1 MKTKNIM
8 LILVFAL
15 LTLYADAQGKKKIRN
30 VIMMIPDGTSTSVL
44 SISRWYNSGPVLKW
58 LSIDPYVC
66 GLVKTHSSNAPIG
79 DSAPTS
85 SWYATG
91 YASQTGFIA
100 TYPPQDDGN
109 DLVKVDKEKAYQ
121 PLMTVL
127 EAAKLS
133 GKKTGL
139 VFTCQFPHATPA
151 DFSAHSRDRNA
162 YHMIAE
168 QMIHNRIDVLFGG
181 GTSFINKEN
190 RQYLAKNGY
199 DTLFIDDKSV
209 SFENGSDYKKFKQLS
224 GSKAWALFSPV
235 DVPNDIDRNPNQI
248 PSLAEMTQK
257 ALELLSKDNKQG
269 FFMMIE
275 GSKVDWSAHNND
287 PIGVIT
293 EFLAFDK
300 AVGTAI
306 AFAKAKEKEGVETI
320 IVICPDHGNSGINMG
335 SRLSNSG
342 YDKLSYSKLY
352 GPLKQFKLT
361 ADGIAKE
368 MVMPLNVNKD
378 FKADSAFLT
387 SAFRKGDPS
396 IVLTAEEIKLL
407 QDEYAKLLGNAERV
421 SNLVKP
427 IAKIITSRTY
437 IGFTTNGHTGEDVFL
452 AVYPTGTSLHGVVGS
467 DDINRFFCTQLSVGG
482 VPVNLNDSTTRYF
495 SRHTEVLKGYDFKI
509 SGFDKNSK
517 TGAVLEARKGDVVIL
532 IPANKNELYINGVRK
547 VLNSVVIYD
556 DVNNVF
562 YLPKTI
568 VKDYKI

>member
-1 MKTKNIM
+1 MKTRSVIF
-8 LILVFAL
+8 LLLLSL
-15 LTLYADAQGKKKIRN
+15 LTTYANAQGKKKIRN

-44 SISRWYNSGPVLKW
+44 SLSRWYNSGPTLKW
-58 LSIDPYVC
+58 LSLDPYVC

-100 TYPPQDDGN
+100 TYPPQDEEN
-109 DLVKVDKEKAYQ
+109 DLVKVDKDKAYQ
-121 PLMTVL
+121 PMLTVL

-133 GKKTGL
+133 GKRTGL
-139 VFTCQFPHATPA
+139 VVTCQFPHATPA

-162 YHMIAE
+162 YQMIAE
-168 QMIHNRIDVLFGG
+168 QMIHNRIDVMFGG
-181 GTSFINKEN
+181 GTSFVNSEN
-190 RQYLAKNGY
+190 RAYLAKNGY
-199 DTLFIDDKSV
+199 STLFADEQSA
-209 SFENGSDYKKFKQLS
+209 SFENGDDYKKFKQLS
-224 GSKAWALFSPV
+224 GTKAWALFSPV

-248 PSLAEMTQK
+248 PSLEEMTQK

-269 FFMMIE
+269 FFMMVE

-293 EFLAFDK
+293 EFLAFDR
-300 AVGTAI
+300 AVGAAI
-306 AFAKAKEKEGVETI
+306 KFAKEKEKEGVETT
-320 IVICPDHGNSGINMG
+320 IVICPDHGNSGISMG

-361 ADGIAKE
+361 ADGIARE
-368 MVMPLNVNKD
+368 MVLPLKENKT
-378 FKADSAFLT
+378 FKADSVFLT
-387 SAFRKGDPS
+387 SAFRKSNPS
-396 IVLTAEEIKLL
+396 IVLTTEEVKSL
-407 QDEYAKLLGNAERV
+407 QEDYAKLSGNPERA
-421 SNLVKP
+421 SNLVRP
-427 IAKIITSRTY
+427 IAKIITARTY

-467 DDINRFFCTQLSVGG
+467 DDINRFFCKQLAVGG
-482 VPVNLNDSTTRYF
+482 FPVNLNDSTAKYF

-509 SGFDKNSK
+509 SGFDKSSK
-517 TGAVLEARKGDVVIL
+517 TGAILEARKGDVVIT
-532 IPANKNELYINGVRK
+532 IPANKNELFINGVRK
-547 VLNSVVIYD
+547 VLKAVVVYD
-556 DVNNVF
+556 DINNVF

-568 VKDYKI
+568 VKEYKI

>member
-1 MKTKNIM
+1 MKTKNTI
-8 LILVFAL
+8 LILLFVL
-15 LTLYADAQGKKKIRN
+15 LTFFANAQGKKKIRN

-44 SISRWYNSGPVLKW
+44 SMSRWYNSGPVLKW
-58 LSIDPYVC
+58 LSLDPYVC

-100 TYPPQDDGN
+100 TYPPQDEGN
-109 DLVKVDKEKAYQ
+109 DLVKVDKNKAYQ

-127 EAAKLS
+127 EAAKLA
-133 GKKTGL
+133 GKRTGL

-168 QMIHNRIDVLFGG
+168 QMIHNSIDVLFGG
-181 GTSFINKEN
+181 GTSFINSEN
-190 RQYLAKNGY
+190 RAYLAKNGY
-199 DTLFIDDKSV
+199 DMLFTDEKSV
-209 SFENGSDYKKFKQLS
+209 SFENGDDYKRFKQLS
-224 GSKAWALFSPV
+224 GKKTWALFSPIE
-235 DVPNDIDRNPNQI
+235 VPNDIDRNPNQI
-248 PSLAEMTQK
+248 PSLEEMTQK

-269 FFMMIE
+269 FFMMVE

-300 AVGTAI
+300 AVGAAI
-306 AFAKAKEKEGVETI
+306 KFAKEKEKEGIETI
-320 IVICPDHGNSGINMG
+320 IVICPDHGNSGISMG

-368 MVMPLNVNKD
+368 MVTPLYANNA
-378 FKADSAFLT
+378 FKADSVFLT

-396 IVLTAEEIKLL
+396 IVLTTIEVKSLQEEFTALNGKP
-407 QDEYAKLLGNAERV
+407 ERV
-421 SNLVKP
+421 GNLVKP
-427 IAKIITSRTY
+427 IARIITSRTY
-437 IGFTTNGHTGEDVFL
+437 VGFTTNGHTGEDVFL
-452 AVYPTGTSLHGVVGS
+452 AVYPSGTSLHGVVGS
-467 DDINRFFCTQLSVGG
+467 DDINRFFCNQLAVGG
-482 VPVNLNDSTTRYF
+482 VPINLNDSTARYF

-509 SGFDKNSK
+509 SGFDKTLK
-517 TGAVLEARKGDVVIL
+517 TGAVLEARKGDVIIT
-532 IPANKNELYINGVRK
+532 IPANKNELFINGVRK
-547 VLNSVVIYD
+547 VLKSVVVYD
-556 DVNNVF
+556 DINNVF

-568 VKDYKI
+568 IKDYKI